1 MLSFQNVCFS
11 EVTFES
17 EAERYAK
24 ITKQKQKRINFFF
37 THMTHMT
44 YDFSENDHFCISFYY
59 LFFCGLYQKSPL
71 SYALTFLQHHNAF
84 FNLVNTL

>member
-1 MLSFQNVCFS
+1 
-11 EVTFES
+11 
-17 EAERYAK
+17 
-24 ITKQKQKRINFFF
+24 
-37 THMTHMT
+37 MT